1 MTEIKIFAGAAME
14 SNTRRQGWK
23 RYFPLSLHGWLI
35 YLVSMGLASL
45 FCVLLRQVST
55 SDVHVPLI
63 FILVVLLVSLLTEG
77 YFYGLL
83 AALSSVFTV
92 NVAFTYPYMKM
103 DFSAYG
109 YPLTFLTMTA
119 VGLAVSTLTTRV
131 KAQEQLRRESEHEK
145 LRANLM
151 RAVSHDLRT
160 PLTSISG
167 AIGAVLEGG
176 LEPGQQ
182 RELLE
187 DARRDAD
194 WLCRMVENLL
204 SVTRIESDSASALH
218 KQEEALE
225 EVLGAAVLAFRKRNP
240 SVDVTVS
247 VPEQALFVPM
257 DAVLIQQVL
266 QNLLDNAVLH
276 GGTTTA
282 VRISAQ
288 RESGQ
293 AAVCVEDNGEGID
306 RRQLDHLFDGGPR
319 FSGTSSPDTARGLGI
334 GLPVC
339 RAIVEAH
346 GGIICARNRPEGGA
360 AFTFTLPTGETDY
373 DDT

>member
-1 MTEIKIFAGAAME
+1 ME
-14 SNTRRQGWK
+14 TNSRRQSWK
-23 RYFPLSLHGWLI
+23 RYFPLSLHGWLV
-35 YLVSMGLASL
+35 YLISMGLASL
-45 FCVLLRQVST
+45 FCVLLRQVSS

-63 FILVVLLVSLLTEG
+63 FILVVLVVSLLTEG

-83 AALSSVFTV
+83 AALTSVFTV

-109 YPLTFLTMTA
+109 YPLTFLTMAA
-119 VGLAVSTLTTRV
+119 VGLAVSTLTTRI

-145 LRANLM
+145 VRANLM
-151 RAVSHDLRT
+151 RAVSHDLCT

-167 AIGAVLEGG
+167 SISAVLESG

-187 DARRDAD
+187 DARQDAD

-204 SVTRIESDSASALH
+204 SVTRIDADRAAALH

-240 SVDVTVS
+240 AVAVTVS
-247 VPEQALFVPM
+247 APEEPLFVPM

-266 QNLLDNAVLH
+266 QNLLDNAVIH
-276 GGTTTA
+276 GGSTTA
-282 VRISAQ
+282 VRVSAR
-288 RESGQ
+288 REPGR
-293 AAVCVEDNGEGID
+293 AVICVEDNGCGVD
-306 RRQLDHLFDGGPR
+306 RRQLEHLFDGVPR
-319 FSGTSSPDTARGLGI
+319 FSGALSPDTTRGLGI
-334 GLPVC
+334 GLTVS
-339 RAIVEAH
+339 RTIVEAH
-346 GGIICARNRPEGGA
+346 GGSIAAGNRPEGGA
-360 AFTFTLPTGETDY
+360 VFTFTLPMGETEH
-373 DDT
+373 DDP